1 MITSFSHGGSLTDD
15 LVRKGAPILPAGY
28 TYRLSIAHE
37 QGGPAEVTAKIGH
50 LKRHWDDNSLSYTDV
65 WSERIRYT
73 EVTRVDL
80 SMAAVAAAKHAYE
93 GIIWE

>member
-1 MITSFSHGGSLTDD
+1 MMSFSHGGSLTED
-15 LVRKGAPILPAGY
+15 LVRKGAPPLPEPY

-37 QGGPAEVTAKIGH
+37 KDGPAEVTAKIGH
-50 LKRHWDDNSLSYTDV
+50 YKRQDGVDF